1 MNRTER
7 VGPSQQ
13 HVFSMA
19 PLRVWL
25 RLIIENGGVSSK
37 YWGKLAR
44 VLAIS
49 AMFAPLRVAERVR
62 YSRSRMA
69 RVQIEQAPLY
79 IQGFARSGTTH
90 LLNLLAQDP
99 SFGVVSTFQAMA
111 APVFLTGRGW
121 LERIISDR
129 VPERRPMDNMAVSLD
144 LPQED
149 DVALA
154 NSSHHSP
161 AHLLSFPQRS
171 KALLEKYSTMRLTD
185 TEMAQWKTV
194 YVDILRR
201 ATFAANGK
209 RLLLKSPANL
219 GRTETLRRIFPDAK
233 FVHIVRN
240 PYVVYESMSHMY
252 ETMIPICQ
260 MEDAR
265 EDDVALAV
273 RDSYVLMMKQYL
285 LERELIP
292 KGHLAEIRY
301 EDLERDPMTE
311 MERLYSELDLPGWKR
326 AKERMDVYLKSLAGY
341 RKNTYEIDL
350 KTIEIVNREWGFAI
364 EEWGYEPPK
373 RSANL

>member
-1 MNRTER
+1 
-7 VGPSQQ
+7 
-13 HVFSMA
+13 MA
-19 PLRVWL
+19 PFSVWL
-25 RLIIENGGVSSK
+25 RLIVQNGGVSSK
-37 YWGKLAR
+37 YWGKLAK

-49 AMFAPLRVAERVR
+49 AMFAPLRVAERIR

-69 RVQIEQAPLY
+69 RVQIEKAPLY

-121 LERIISDR
+121 LERLISDR
-129 VPERRPMDNMAVSLD
+129 IPERRPMDNMAVSLD

-171 KALLEKYSTMRLTD
+171 KEFIEKYSTMRLTA
-185 TEMAQWKTV
+185 TEMTQWETI
-194 YVDILRR
+194 YLDILRR
-201 ATFAANGK
+201 ATFAAGGK

-219 GRTETLRRIFPDAK
+219 GRTEILRHIFPDAK

-252 ETMIPICQ
+252 ETMIPIYQ
-260 MEDAR
+260 MDDADS
-265 EDDVALAV
+265 DDVAMAI
-273 RDSYVLMMKQYL
+273 RDSYVSMMQQYIL
-285 LERELIP
+285 DRELIP
-292 KGHLAEIRY
+292 ESHLVEIRY
-301 EDLERDPMTE
+301 EDLERNPLTE
-311 MERLYSELDLPGWKR
+311 LERLYSNLNLPGW
-326 AKERMDVYLKSLAGY
+326 ERVREKISLYLQNVAGY
-341 RKNTYEIDL
+341 RKNTYEIQSE
-350 KTIEIVNREWGFAI
+350 TIEVVNRDWGFAI
-364 EEWGYEPPK
+364 EEWGYEEMH
-373 RSANL
+373 NE